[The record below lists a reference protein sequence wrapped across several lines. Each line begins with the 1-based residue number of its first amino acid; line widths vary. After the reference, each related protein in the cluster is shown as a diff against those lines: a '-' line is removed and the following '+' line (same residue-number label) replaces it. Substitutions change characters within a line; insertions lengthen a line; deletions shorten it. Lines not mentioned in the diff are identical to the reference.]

1 VREGEE
7 EETREGVWLFRYA
20 NANASKQD
28 KWGCPILLLLVQ
40 NAFSPLIKLLTITGL
55 TQVLNNHIVV
65 FLKFRNGF

>member
-20 NANASKQD
+20 NASKQD
-28 KWGCPILLLLVQ
+28 TWGCPILVQ

-55 TQVLNNHIVV
+55 TQVKNSHIVV